1 VPDKRVMPLTF
12 ATFYTCGVKRFTNL
26 KQRICINMLLK
37 DGYLEENGEDLLS
50 DSVCSNYAKGKKA
63 LNGELQVELLGLSRE
78 DIITRLHKIGIQ
90 NYTAMSDSLQILV
103 ENSSLSVNEKRELLE
118 YRRLENEPEFIA
130 AVFLKCI
137 RGDNYRPL
145 TSSDIDMLENYRY
158 RSVITESKGREPA
171 VFKSAEQKD
180 ASDRKTGAEADGN
193 LDWMR
198 DYVPASMANESVAFI
213 RSKVK
218 IHNVMVELPLDYCAL
233 VYALKPVLTEN
244 TLQTFTFEKFLE
256 VMDIDVT
263 HNRLQRGSLEY
274 WQFEGDLDDILQLL
288 ARIDFS
294 DVSDFAFQMTGQFT
308 LKENEELQRYLRNVS
323 NYKVVILPSLLYD
336 KESAQIKLMLI
347 AHRCRNKAAQQRL
360 ADDDDTHVYNI
371 QRKLNRP

>member
-1 VPDKRVMPLTF
+1 
-12 ATFYTCGVKRFTNL
+12 
-26 KQRICINMLLK
+26 
-37 DGYLEENGEDLLS
+37 
-50 DSVCSNYAKGKKA
+50 
-63 LNGELQVELLGLSRE
+63 
-78 DIITRLHKIGIQ
+78 
-90 NYTAMSDSLQILV
+90 MSDSLQILV